1 MHAAWFN
8 EGAPVPTGTVQ
19 CYLMVPPNTQLQDE
33 TYIINPSTTLLTAVD
48 IYSRTIPATTTVK
61 IDIKTSSADIV
72 NPIQNTSVF
81 YTYTGPFT
89 LLQALPTATVG
100 PVYYFGLRAFDT
112 VTGPGIQT
120 PFPDYFQ
127 TVLNDSGSQ

>member
-8 EGAPVPTGTVQ
+8 EGAPVPSGTVQ
-19 CYLMVPPNTQLQDE
+19 CYLMVPPNTQSQDGN
-33 TYIINPSTTLLTAVD
+33 YIINPSTTLFTAVD
-48 IYSRTIPATTTVK
+48 IYSRPIPATTTVK
-61 IDIKTSSADIV
+61 IDIKTDSANIV
-72 NPIQNTSVF
+72 NPIQNTSAF
-81 YTYTGPFT
+81 YTYTAPFT

-120 PFPDYFQ
+120 PSPNYFQ